1 MPMRPL
7 TWLKFAPVALLPLLA
22 AYAINSGKLLRDL
35 EGRASQVVAQSGAGW
50 AKLSF
55 DGRDAT
61 IQGDSPEPGGDR
73 CRCRRPGGG
82 AGRPAGGERC
92 PGGPPASRF
101 KRGKHPVTDLFN
113 FSGTWFVFTGNW
125 FWIVLALAIGIWF
138 GWSTSASDQS

>member
-35 EGRASQVVAQSGAGW
+35 EGRASQVMAQSGAGW

-61 IQGDSPEPGGDR
+61 IQGDSPSQEAIDAAVGALAAVPGV
-73 CRCRRPGGG
+73 RRVES
-82 AGRPAGGERC
+82 AARVVAQPAGSSEE
-92 PGGPPASRF
+92 
-101 KRGKHPVTDLFN
+101 
-113 FSGTWFVFTGNW
+113 
-125 FWIVLALAIGIWF
+125 
-138 GWSTSASDQS
+138 STP

>member
-35 EGRASQVVAQSGAGW
+35 EGRASQVMAQSGAGW

-61 IQGDSPEPGGDR
+61 IQGDSPSQEAIDAAVAALAAVPGV
-73 CRCRRPGGG
+73 RRVESAARVVPQ
-82 AGRPAGGERC
+82 PAGSSEE
-92 PGGPPASRF
+92 
-101 KRGKHPVTDLFN
+101 
-113 FSGTWFVFTGNW
+113 
-125 FWIVLALAIGIWF
+125 
-138 GWSTSASDQS
+138 STP